1 MKIILSAI
9 ITIVLLVGLFIRPL
23 RKHRWKILAGY
34 AVAVA
39 ALFAFYNYRT
49 LDLILPF
56 YRPVNQM
63 FYQEEF
69 MESGEYVDAIIP
81 YLTKDKT
88 IYFPQYLNF
97 DIAEEIKESNEL
109 WSSGSSL
116 GMDLKNILAENGAN
130 VILAD
135 TGYGY
140 DSTNRDMAEF
150 VSENFDDMGYI
161 NEKGQLVVVGRKD
174 AMIKHKGYRM
184 ELGEVE
190 YAAKGAGG
198 VGDCCCILDR
208 TVEAGDIFLF
218 YTGDVSEK
226 ELKAVLKE
234 KLPKYAMPE
243 HIIRLEQM
251 PYNANMKIDRHK
263 LAEMIKSS
271 T

>member
-39 ALFAFYNYRT
+39 ALFTFYNYRT

-116 GMDLKNILAENGAN
+116 GMDLKNILTENGAN

-161 NEKGQLVVVGRKD
+161 NDTLRYAHLYNDIKGEYGNGFYYYWAYSKSFSARKLYACPKQLEESN
-174 AMIKHKGYRM
+174 
-184 ELGEVE
+184 EL
-190 YAAKGAGG
+190 YL
-198 VGDCCCILDR
+198 ILD
-208 TVEAGDIFLF
+208 TENNAYLVSKSFLEEE
-218 YTGDVSEK
+218 V
-226 ELKAVLKE
+226 A
-234 KLPKYAMPE
+234 KY
-243 HIIRLEQM
+243 
-251 PYNANMKIDRHK
+251 
-263 LAEMIKSS
+263 
-271 T
+271 